1 MVEQSFGQSA
11 AKSKEM
17 STLQTE
23 TEELIQQLDDMSEET
38 SSHAVKIM
46 TQYLVSI
53 SEKEAKCKLQRINP
67 FQSLRIY

>member
-46 TQYLVSI
+46 T
-53 SEKEAKCKLQRINP
+53 
-67 FQSLRIY
+67 